1 MQEKQNRWSKRPV
14 TELKFGDII
23 GIWAP
28 YEENTPDYYNG
39 YDPLYIKG
47 EYVTDNFGRTAKF
60 RPVMVVGVSDEELH
74 YIAITHRTSYKGGRY
89 QYEMQSTYLGTS
101 YDTSYAECANVRCI
115 PVKPYWAFPQFG
127 VTSAEDIRNIKQKFI
142 ENISYIPHER
152 DYRKFVPDI
161 AREIVMNT
169 YDELGY
175 ERTRT
180 ADSWKFNKGT
190 EEHTLYDNGVLYHHY
205 YKPIQQVQ
213 EEHGYGPIVE
223 TIMKLIEDGE
233 LNNDIQ
239 GIIT

>member
-1 MQEKQNRWSKRPV
+1 MQEKQNRDNKQSV
-14 TELKFGDII
+14 TQLQFGDVI

-28 YEENTPDYYNG
+28 FEENTPDYYNG

-60 RPVMVVGVSDEELH
+60 RPVVVVGLSDEELH
-74 YIAITHRTSYKGGRY
+74 YIPVTHSTSQKSGRY
-89 QYEMQSTYLGTS
+89 QYLLKSTELNSTYEDS
-101 YDTSYAECANVRCI
+101 YVECCNVRCI
-115 PVKPYWAFPQFG
+115 PVKPYWAFPKFSK
-127 VTSAEDIRNIKQKFI
+127 VSTEDERNIKQEFI
-142 ENISYIPHER
+142 KNISYITFGQDR
-152 DYRKFVPDI
+152 RKYVPDI

-180 ADSWKFNKGT
+180 KDAWKFQKGT
-190 EEHTLYDNGVLYHHY
+190 EDHTLYDNGVLYHHY

-213 EEHGYGPIVE
+213 KEHGYGPIVE

-233 LNNDIQ
+233 LENDIQ
-239 GIIT
+239 SVIT

>member
-14 TELKFGDII
+14 TELEFGDII

-60 RPVMVVGVSDEELH
+60 RPVMVVGVSDDELH
-74 YIAITHRTSYKGGRY
+74 YVPVTHGTSTTRERY
-89 QYEMQSTYLGTS
+89 QHQLQSTNFGGYNI
-101 YDTSYAECANVRCI
+101 SYANCASVRCI
-115 PVKPYWAFPQFG
+115 PIKPYWAFPQFG
-127 VTSAEDIRNIKQKFI
+127 VMSAEDTRAIKQKFV
-142 ENISYIPHER
+142 ENISYIPYER
-152 DYRKFVPDI
+152 DYRKYVPDI
-161 AREIVMNT
+161 ARDIVMNT

-180 ADSWKFNKGT
+180 SDSWKFNKGT

-213 EEHGYGPIVE
+213 EEREYGPKEE

-233 LNNDIQ
+233 LNNDNQ